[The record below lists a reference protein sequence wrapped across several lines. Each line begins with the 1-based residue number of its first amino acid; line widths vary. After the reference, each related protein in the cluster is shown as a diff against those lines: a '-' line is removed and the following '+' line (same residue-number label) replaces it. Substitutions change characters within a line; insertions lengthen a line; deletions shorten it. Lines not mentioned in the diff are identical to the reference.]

1 MVLLRRATLA
11 ALRLFARAERRCFS
25 LVMATVV
32 ARPVPAQAWLG
43 LPVLRLVM
51 GGLLARRA
59 SDRETEL
66 LRLLRLSPLW
76 SPPLAEAVA

>member
-32 ARPVPAQAWLG
+32 ARPVPAEAW
-43 LPVLRLVM
+43 
-51 GGLLARRA
+51 RRSSVA
-59 SDRETEL
+59 CSPGMRSDGETEL